1 VSRLWNPGRAVVCTP
16 PAPRGFAP
24 GRPWA
29 SVPSYVLGHLN
40 HHVTPQCP
48 EETWMMVSEVSL
60 SRVEELLFGIAR
72 EARPALA
79 ICNSSVPFGDGG
91 HVPFIAAAWLD
102 LQRPAEGVGWKCPG
116 VHCRHDPEGAL

>member
-1 VSRLWNPGRAVVCTP
+1 
-16 PAPRGFAP
+16 
-24 GRPWA
+24 
-29 SVPSYVLGHLN
+29 VPSYVLGHLN

-48 EETWMMVSEVSL
+48 EETRMMVSEVSL
-60 SRVEELLFGIAR
+60 RRVEELLLGIAC

-91 HVPFIAAAWLD
+91 HVSFIVAARLN

-116 VHCRHDPEGAL
+116 VHCRHDPLAAL